1 MTQGECGAM
10 LAIAG
15 RMYGKPINTALVE
28 AWHEFLGGVSAQ
40 EGINAMRAHIT
51 DSPHFPT
58 VADIC
63 KRVAE
68 ERLGPADAGAA
79 WEEVRRAFGR
89 CGRDHEPIWSTRAI
103 AGAVEAIG
111 WRELCNTL
119 DEDLPTVRAQFE
131 RYFKARLQLQDK
143 ETKLGLAEPVEPKRL
158 GPKSTH
164 ELLQEIAVRQ
174 QGGGVK

>member
-1 MTQGECGAM
+1 MTHGECGAM

-15 RMYGKPINTALVE
+15 RIYGKSVNLALVDV
-28 AWHEFLGGVSAQ
+28 WHEFMASMSAEEGVR
-40 EGINAMRAHIT
+40 AMKRHVVE
-51 DSPHFPT
+51 SPHFPT

-63 KRVAE
+63 RLVRE
-68 ERLGPADAGAA
+68 ERLGPQDAAEA

-89 CGRDHEPIWSTRAI
+89 CGRDREPTWSTPAI

-131 RYFKARLQLQDK
+131 RYFKARL
-143 ETKLGLAEPVEPKRL
+143 ETQAKQQRNQIADGEQKRL
-158 GPKSTH
+158 GPKSVQ
-164 ELLQEIAVRQ
+164 ELMREQ
-174 QGGGVK
+174 QGAMSKFGGDK